1 VVVVVKVTD
10 YSPSEG
16 MSEQT
21 NERMVRNLYD
31 AFGRGDIPTIL
42 NMLADDVDWY
52 DPGPPA
58 VTHAGRYRGREDVV
72 RFFSR
77 IGESLAI
84 EAFEPMEFIV
94 QRDRGIVLGS
104 IRAKVKQT
112 GLVYDNEWAMSWTL
126 RDGLVTKWQIY
137 EDTARELASH
147 APAGV

>member
-1 VVVVVKVTD
+1 
-10 YSPSEG
+10 

-21 NERMVRNLYD
+21 NERMVRELYD
-31 AFGRGDIPTIL
+31 AFGRGDIQTIL

-58 VTHAGRYRGREDVV
+58 VTHAGRYRGREDVL

-84 EAFEPMEFIV
+84 ESFQPTEFIV
-94 QRDRGIVLGS
+94 QGDRVIVLGS

-112 GLVYDNEWAMSWTL
+112 GLVLVYDNEWAMSWTL
-126 RDGLVTKWQIY
+126 RDIRVTKWQIY
-137 EDTARELASH
+137 EDTARELAAH